1 MLWLVVVQSPL
12 NFRYR
17 LYRRQSRR
25 EMNRLGCA
33 NFGPAQTA
41 FENAERVLYAS
52 TPLIAGPSI
61 TKDPKML
68 AEQLETIRQGV
79 DNRVPPDK
87 RAIMHRATADLRASG
102 IMDRVIKVGDPLPLF
117 TLKNAS
123 DQAVRSADLLATGP
137 LVLTVFRGSW

>member
-1 MLWLVVVQSPL
+1 
-12 NFRYR
+12 
-17 LYRRQSRR
+17 
-25 EMNRLGCA
+25 
-33 NFGPAQTA
+33 
-41 FENAERVLYAS
+41 
-52 TPLIAGPSI
+52 
-61 TKDPKML
+61 ML

-102 IMDRVIKVGDPLPLF
+102 IMDRVIKVGDSLPLF

-123 DQAVRSADLLATGP
+123 GQAVRSADLLATGP